1 MLRAVA
7 VLSLMALLILVL
19 YMPSAHPPEHFLAR
33 LRDEH
38 AAAAEF
44 WGPAVAT
51 QLLDR
56 AIRMQG
62 AARDASLI
70 PGSTKSADAPATAAV
85 QAAVAVELSSVNQ
98 RLFNN
103 AYSRSVDALLM
114 LASHRLAA
122 VVAWLPWLVVFLL
135 AATIDG
141 ALVRVIKA
149 REFRQHDPEM
159 FALYAGLAIA
169 VACASVLALVLPT
182 SLHPLILPCAPVLIV
197 VLLTQALGCFHRR
210 G

>member
-7 VLSLMALLILVL
+7 VLSLMALLVLVL
-19 YMPSAHPPEHFLAR
+19 YVPSAHPPEHFLAR

-38 AAAAEF
+38 AAATEY
-44 WGPAVAT
+44 WGPEVAT

-62 AARDASLI
+62 AAHEAS
-70 PGSTKSADAPATAAV
+70 PVPRSTDAPGNAAV

-103 AYSRSVDALLM
+103 AYFRSVDALLL

-122 VVAWLPWLVVFLL
+122 IVAWLPWLSVFLL

-141 ALVRVIKA
+141 ALLRVIKA

-159 FALYAGLAIA
+159 FALYAGSAIV
-169 VACASVLALVLPT
+169 VACGAVLTLVLPT
-182 SLHPLILPCAPVLIV
+182 TLHPLALPLVPVLII
-197 VLLTQALGCFHRR
+197 VLLARALGCFHRR

>member
-19 YMPSAHPPEHFLAR
+19 YVPSAHPPEHFLTR

-44 WGPAVAT
+44 WGLVVAT

-62 AARDASLI
+62 AAHDASPI
-70 PGSTKSADAPATAAV
+70 PDVTKAADAPAAAAV

-103 AYSRSVDALLM
+103 AYFRSVDALLL

-122 VVAWLPWLVVFLL
+122 LVAWLPWLLVFLL
-135 AATIDG
+135 SATIDG

-159 FALYAGLAIA
+159 FALHAGLAIV
-169 VACASVLALVLPT
+169 VACASILALVLPT
-182 SLHPLILPCAPVLIV
+182 TLHPLTLPCVPVLIV
-197 VLLTQALGCFHRR
+197 VLLARALGCFHQR